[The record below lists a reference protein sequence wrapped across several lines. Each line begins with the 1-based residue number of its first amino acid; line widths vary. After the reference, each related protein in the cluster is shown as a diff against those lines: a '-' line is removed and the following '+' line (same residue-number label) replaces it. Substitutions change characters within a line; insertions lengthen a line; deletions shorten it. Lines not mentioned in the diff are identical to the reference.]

1 MPVAMPPAM
10 HNPHVAQRL
19 FDLLQE
25 SEMAYRLRGVAHA
38 DYLRRRAHQ
47 YHGQTR
53 RELDRIVALGPD
65 AGRLVDYFLKEFGA

>member
-1 MPVAMPPAM
+1 MHTHAPPVM

-25 SEMAYRLRGVAHA
+25 SELAYRLRGEAHA

-47 YHGQTR
+47 YKGQTR
-53 RELDRIVALGPD
+53 RELNRIVDLGPD
-65 AGRLVDYFLKEFGA
+65 AGRLVDYFLKEFGV

>member
-1 MPVAMPPAM
+1 
-10 HNPHVAQRL
+10 
-19 FDLLQE
+19 
-25 SEMAYRLRGVAHA
+25 MAYRLRGVAHA

-65 AGRLVDYFLKEFGA
+65 AGRLVDFFLKEFGA